1 MTKKLI
7 FDNLWL
13 GFGIG
18 ILFPLAAF
26 MIYYQSK
33 YNNVEFKSFLYTL
46 HTYKLLFK
54 IISLC
59 VLVDLPVFYAFLQF
73 KRYYTARGLVMA
85 CFIFA
90 FSVMGYRIFA

>member
-1 MTKKLI
+1 MKKKLL

-18 ILFPLAAF
+18 LMLPLIAFIL
-26 MIYYQSK
+26 YYLSK
-33 YNNVEFKSFLYTL
+33 YSSVKFASFLYTL
-46 HTYKLLFK
+46 HNYKLLFK

-59 VLVDLPVFYAFLQF
+59 VLVDLPIFYAFLQF
-73 KRYYTARGLVMA
+73 KRYHSARGLVMA

-90 FSVMGYRIFA
+90 FAVLGYRIFN